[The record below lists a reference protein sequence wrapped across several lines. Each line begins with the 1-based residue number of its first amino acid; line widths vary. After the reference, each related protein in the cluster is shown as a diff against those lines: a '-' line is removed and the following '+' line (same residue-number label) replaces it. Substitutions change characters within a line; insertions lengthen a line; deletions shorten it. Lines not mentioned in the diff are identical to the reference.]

1 VEEHQF
7 STKATDPQTD
17 TLLRQALDLPEDQKN
32 VLGIIR
38 NLGVGVYQARHL
50 VTILQ
55 SFKGGGF
62 ETPKISVGSIVS
74 ESYGQYSPSD
84 ERARRDRESQESARP
99 HARRAPRDDEEPED
113 GQPRF
118 GPPPKRRREPPAE
131 EREQG
136 RPAKARDRQPKDAAE
151 DVPSDLV
158 GRRCLFHGGVAVVRC
173 KKCKAVLCKE
183 CIRGSDRCPRCNS
196 PLHGGEEQE
205 QEPPREHRH
214 QARHE
219 PEDEPPHEEET
230 EEADEPPARGKSQKK
245 KDEGSR
251 GSDISRL

>member
-1 VEEHQF
+1 M
-7 STKATDPQTD
+7 
-17 TLLRQALDLPEDQKN
+17 
-32 VLGIIR
+32 
-38 NLGVGVYQARHL
+38 
-50 VTILQ
+50 
-55 SFKGGGF
+55 
-62 ETPKISVGSIVS
+62 
-74 ESYGQYSPSD
+74 
-84 ERARRDRESQESARP
+84 
-99 HARRAPRDDEEPED
+99 
-113 GQPRF
+113 
-118 GPPPKRRREPPAE
+118 
-131 EREQG
+131 
-136 RPAKARDRQPKDAAE
+136 
-151 DVPSDLV
+151 PSDLV